1 MRSKLMIKASLAV
14 LLWLAA
20 IVVAIL
26 WLDRPW
32 AMAAHG
38 MGWVRIPLFR
48 DLTHLVDPIAALA
61 LLGLAVLGG
70 MALLGIRL
78 GRWGRLL
85 LALCLAVA
93 LALLAKT
100 ELKYLFGRTWPE
112 TWVGGNPSWIRDQV
126 FTFDFLH
133 GGAGWESFPSGHA
146 TLMAAPM
153 AVLWRHW
160 PRLIWVWLTPVLLVG
175 VGLLACDYHWVSDLL
190 AGAGLGVLCGVG
202 ATGLVYGGALQGG
215 RS

>member
-1 MRSKLMIKASLAV
+1 MIKASLAV
-14 LLWLAA
+14 ALWLAA

-38 MGWVRIPLFR
+38 MGLVHVWPFKA
-48 DLTHLVDPIAALA
+48 LTHLVDPVAALA
-61 LLGLAVLGG
+61 VLGLAVLGG
-70 MALLGIRL
+70 MSVLNVRSG
-78 GRWGRLL
+78 GWGRLL

-126 FTFDFLH
+126 FSFDFLH

-153 AVLWRHW
+153 AVLWRLW
-160 PRLIWVWLTPVLLVG
+160 PRLIWVWLAPVLLVSAA
-175 VGLLACDYHWVSDLL
+175 LLACDYHWISDVL

-202 ATGLVYGGALQGG
+202 ATGLVYGGALPGG